1 MCIELHCRSFLF
13 FVPVEIIKIFY
24 TFGSFSWKYPIF
36 LFQFLVLLLSSRYNE
51 KQKFFAPDAD
61 ATGRE
66 RDNEEEQIHIPNLFL
81 NMLQSQLFFNVPS
94 SRKYSDRKIEGKTLS
109 QFSQM
114 RALNVHK
121 EKYYY
126 VVKVKIGIRRYVS
139 TPPSHSHAFA
149 SCWNN
154 IPREY
159 YEEEI
164 YDYMFFLLIF
174 FYFLYSI

>member
-1 MCIELHCRSFLF
+1 MRAFPCSSNSLGGSHSQLTLVFWCVSSSIVVVSVLF

-24 TFGSFSWKYPIF
+24 TFIFLKIYPIF

-61 ATGRE
+61 ATGRQ

-121 EKYYY
+121 E
-126 VVKVKIGIRRYVS
+126 
-139 TPPSHSHAFA
+139 
-149 SCWNN
+149 N
-154 IPREY
+154 I
-159 YEEEI
+159 I
-164 YDYMFFLLIF
+164 ML
-174 FYFLYSI
+174 